1 MHVSEND
8 YRPRGWTPKEVPTIW
23 VDHTTGQGVTRE
35 GTSVRP
41 KIGERRKNPNLTDL
55 LDTAASYGAERIM
68 LSGRVPEPAPGIRH
82 WLYVKTPGW
91 TPGTHWVNAGPPTG
105 RFTHAITG
113 HKVEVRTVA
122 EWFGDLN
129 LSPAQARAAWDTL
142 ASVIESVDDRA
153 RLMLSPAA
161 TGTNLWA
168 WSLPKNVNPVPV
180 SADVAEELHLT
191 SGQHHLEHLVAG
203 DNFSTHDD
211 CIPMIDPAKTK
222 KIDTFAHVDGRFMY
236 AALGRELG
244 IGPGIRLNRAAAFNL
259 LETEPYARARYH
271 VRFAV
276 PQDWQHVGILG
287 VRHNTYSDGWYY
299 PNRPGATGETWA
311 DASEI
316 SVALA
321 AGWMIDPLEAV
332 KFHKAR
338 PLDTFA
344 ERMTR
349 ARERVLENPE
359 MPPLLRRAVSAALRA
374 ILLYSIGAF
383 ASSGRDQTRVVT
395 SALDVPAEYQASVQR
410 QGELFIFRVPSQ
422 VSDRNRSF
430 YHPELAVQIWGRGR
444 ARVLSAPTS
453 LGNSTG
459 GALTVPPSSL
469 IGINGDAIYTTQT
482 PAWSLPVAHGGGD
495 DGKTGRLRLVSMIQG
510 SFLTPATLQ
519 SRDAL
524 RGRADKAGPTGAWTP
539 SASESVT
546 V

>member
-1 MHVSEND
+1 VNETD

-23 VDHTTGQGVTRE
+23 VDATTGQGVTRE

-68 LSGRVPEPAPGIRH
+68 LTGRIPDPAPGVRH
-82 WLYVKTPGW
+82 WLYVKTPNW
-91 TPGTHWVNAGPPTG
+91 IPGQHWVNAGPPTG
-105 RFTHAITG
+105 RFSHQITG
-113 HKVEVRTVA
+113 HKVEIRTAA
-122 EWFGDLN
+122 EWFGELP
-129 LSPAQARAAWDTL
+129 LTPTQARSSWDAL
-142 ASVIESVDDRA
+142 EAVIASVDDRA

-180 SADVAEELHLT
+180 SPDIADELHLT

-203 DNFSTHDD
+203 PNFSHHDD
-211 CIPMIDPAKTK
+211 CVPMIDPAHTK
-222 KIDTFAHVDGRFMY
+222 KITNFTHVDGRFMY

-244 IGPGIRLNRAAAFNL
+244 IGPGVRLNRTAAYNL
-259 LETEPYARARYH
+259 MTTEPYARARYH
-271 VRFAV
+271 VRFTV
-276 PQDWQHVGILG
+276 PQDWNHVGILG
-287 VRHNTYSDGWYY
+287 VRHQNYSDGWYY
-299 PNRPGATGETWA
+299 PNRPGASAETWA
-311 DASEI
+311 DASEV

-321 AGWMIDPLEAV
+321 AGWTIEPLEAV

-344 ERMTR
+344 DRMTR
-349 ARERVLENPE
+349 ARERVLDNPE
-359 MPPLLRRAVSAALRA
+359 MPALMRRAVSAALRA

-395 SALDVPAEYQASVQR
+395 SALDVPPEYQGTMQR

-422 VSDRNRSF
+422 VSARNRAL

-444 ARVLSAPTS
+444 ARVLSAPS
-453 LGNSTG
+453 ALGNSTA
-459 GALTVPPSSL
+459 GALTLPPSSL
-469 IGINGDAIYTTQT
+469 IGINGDAIYTTHT
-482 PAWSLPVAHGGGD
+482 PTWSLPVSHGGGD
-495 DGKTGRLRLVSMIQG
+495 DGKTGRLRLVSMIEG
-510 SFLTPATLQ
+510 SFMTPATLQ

-524 RGRADKAGPTGAWTP
+524 RGRADKAGPSGAWAASP
-539 SASESVT
+539 SESVT